1 MTSEQKR
8 AIEIRF
14 QQIFKIPFDEGL
26 KQVAIL
32 LRRSAR
38 FGVDPDLASMEY
50 SRISMTERDFSLI
63 AFFAFMGAEALDD
76 LGIKKLPPSN
86 PFKVPGGERLEHPVK
101 VIHPAKV
108 IDVISRI
115 PPDPMLQI
123 EEGKRKK

>member
-1 MTSEQKR
+1 MTKEQKR

-26 KQVAIL
+26 KQVALL
-32 LRRSAR
+32 LRRSAK

-76 LGIKKLPPSN
+76 LGIKKLSN
-86 PFKVPGGERLEHPVK
+86 PYKVSVDQRLEHPAT
-101 VIHPAKV
+101 VIEVGESPRLLAEK
-108 IDVISRI
+108 IKD
-115 PPDPMLQI
+115 
-123 EEGKRKK
+123 